1 MQIYSR
7 FLVSLCAASLTPL
20 LGIPSRAQQ
29 FAKPQILQSGSV
41 ATLPLPD
48 GSRIGDDG
56 PGGQVGLNG
65 RPCLSVEG
73 YVKTQVI
80 NKDIYE
86 HWIRARNGCG
96 RYIKIRV
103 CYPESETCILMNV
116 PPWESQNAVLG
127 IAPKAPYFQYLLSEK
142 F

>member
-7 FLVSLCAASLTPL
+7 FLMSLCAASL
-20 LGIPSRAQQ
+20 LGIPLHAQQ
-29 FAKPQILQSGSV
+29 YAKPQILQSGSV
-41 ATLPLPD
+41 VMLPSLD
-48 GSRIGDDG
+48 GSRIADDG
-56 PGGQVGLNG
+56 VGGQVGLNA

-73 YVKTQVI
+73 YVKTQII

-86 HWIRARNGCG
+86 HWIRARNSCG
-96 RYIKIRV
+96 QYIKIRV
-103 CYPESETCILMNV
+103 CYPESETCIVMNV

-127 IAPKAPYFQYLLSEK
+127 IAPKAPYFQYLLSGK